1 MDQFRE
7 WEQLKFYEPRN
18 VLVELRKIEKTH
30 DLNKFP
36 YDVATLRT
44 RKLRSYGESRQCAI
58 FCYGIGEIFGLNL
71 KYAQYESQDYDYV
84 AVYEK
89 DDYLNYVPIQMK
101 ELVPD
106 KINPKAN
113 LQTEI
118 NKLQKYVDSNNLCV
132 SIYLN
137 KEVRIEFSN
146 LEIPKL
152 NIKELWLFGSKS
164 PDQDDWWLIGN
175 LLETTNF
182 YEFKY
187 PGN

>member
-84 AVYEK
+84 AV
-89 DDYLNYVPIQMK
+89 
-101 ELVPD
+101 
-106 KINPKAN
+106 
-113 LQTEI
+113 
-118 NKLQKYVDSNNLCV
+118 
-132 SIYLN
+132 
-137 KEVRIEFSN
+137 
-146 LEIPKL
+146 
-152 NIKELWLFGSKS
+152 
-164 PDQDDWWLIGN
+164 
-175 LLETTNF
+175 
-182 YEFKY
+182 
-187 PGN
+187 